1 MGIATVVFLLVRT
14 TMAGLVG
21 FGLGFR
27 LVTMAFFFF
36 FLFLLLL
43 LLALALLLLVNGFL
57 HSGGVRIQGVEDPR
71 VDGKD
76 VAHVESNIK
85 LPEDDAQ
92 TAPLRIGVG

>member
-1 MGIATVVFLLVRT
+1 VRT

-21 FGLGFR
+21 LGLGFR

-36 FLFLLLL
+36 FFFFL
-43 LLALALLLLVNGFL
+43 LLALTLLLLVNGFL

-92 TAPLRIGVG
+92 TAPLRIVMG